1 LLSKAARRGSRCARI
16 PAECLCG
23 RRRRTRFNIK
33 HAQDSGRESN
43 ANRRACFMVER
54 KTQAAF
60 DGETRVC
67 SVERPPDRR
76 AEPNWPEIHAR
87 SLSAPLAETLLP
99 AGTRIIL
106 ADKRKGLY
114 PLRKRLLL
122 ASADVSAVLASADV
136 SAAASASALLTL
148 SRISETFLRLSLP

>member
-1 LLSKAARRGSRCARI
+1 MLSKAARRGSRCARI
-16 PAECLCG
+16 PSGMPVRAAPPDAFQYQ
-23 RRRRTRFNIK
+23 TR
-33 HAQDSGRESN
+33 SGRESN
-43 ANRRACFMVER
+43 TNRHACFMVER

-136 SAAASASALLTL
+136 SAAASASAHLTL